1 MPMYYP
7 MMMNIT
13 GRRCVVVGGGKVAER
28 KVASLLEAGAMVVL
42 MSPAMTPLLSS
53 MVKSG
58 MIEHVSRRYR
68 KGDLK
73 RAFLCV
79 VATDDRR
86 LQERIWKE
94 ARDQGV
100 LANIVDSD
108 EDCDFLVPSY
118 FRRGDLVISISTSGK
133 SPALAKRIRKD
144 LEEQYGWEYEVLLK
158 VLTWARPRILQEV
171 KDPKRRRSILER
183 SGHPELLVLVRQ
195 SDPESLPE
203 RVWAYLTAS

>member
-1 MPMYYP
+1 MYYP
-7 MMMNIT
+7 MMMNIS
-13 GRRCVVVGGGKVAER
+13 GRRCVVVGGGRVAER

-42 MSPAMTPLLSS
+42 VSPAMTPLLSS

-58 MIEHVSRRYR
+58 MIEHVPRRYR

-79 VATDDRR
+79 VATDDLR
-86 LQERIWKE
+86 LQDRIWRE

-100 LANIVDSD
+100 LANIVDSE

-171 KDPKRRRSILER
+171 KDPRRRRSILER

>member
-1 MPMYYP
+1 MYYP
-7 MMMNIT
+7 MMMNIA

-42 MSPAMTPLLSS
+42 VSPAMTPLLFS

-79 VATDDRR
+79 VATNDRR

-94 ARDQGV
+94 AEDQGV

-171 KDPKRRRSILER
+171 KDPRRRRSILER

>member
-1 MPMYYP
+1 
-7 MMMNIT
+7 
-13 GRRCVVVGGGKVAER
+13 VVVGGGRVAER

-42 MSPAMTPLLSS
+42 VSPAMTPLLSS

-86 LQERIWKE
+86 LQDRIWKE

-100 LANIVDSD
+100 LANIVDSE

-171 KDPKRRRSILER
+171 KDPRRRRSILER

>member
-1 MPMYYP
+1 MYYP
-7 MMMNIT
+7 MMMNIA

-42 MSPAMTPLLSS
+42 VSPAMTPMLSS

-58 MIEHVSRRYR
+58 MIEHVSRRHR

-79 VATDDRR
+79 VATNDRR

-94 ARDQGV
+94 AKDQGV

-171 KDPKRRRSILER
+171 KDPRRRRSILER

>member
-1 MPMYYP
+1 MYYP
-7 MMMNIT
+7 MMMNIA

-42 MSPAMTPLLSS
+42 VSPAMTPLLFS

-79 VATDDRR
+79 VATNDRR

-94 ARDQGV
+94 AEDQGV

-158 VLTWARPRILQEV
+158 VLTWARPRIRQEV
-171 KDPKRRRSILER
+171 TDPRRRRSSLER

>member
-1 MPMYYP
+1 MYYP
-7 MMMNIT
+7 MMMNIS

-42 MSPAMTPLLSS
+42 VSPAMTPLLSS

-79 VATDDRR
+79 VATNDRR

-94 ARDQGV
+94 AEDQGV

-118 FRRGDLVISISTSGK
+118 FRRGDLVVSISTSGK

-171 KDPKRRRSILER
+171 KDPRRRRSILER

>member
-1 MPMYYP
+1 MYYP
-7 MMMNIT
+7 MMMNIS
-13 GRRCVVVGGGKVAER
+13 GRRCVVVGGGRVAER

-42 MSPAMTPLLSS
+42 VSPAMTPMLSS

-58 MIEHVSRRYR
+58 MIEQVSRRYR

-86 LQERIWKE
+86 LQDRIWKE

-100 LANIVDSD
+100 LANIVDSE

-171 KDPKRRRSILER
+171 KDPRRRRSILER

-203 RVWAYLTAS
+203 RVWAYLMAS

>member
-1 MPMYYP
+1 MYYP
-7 MMMNIT
+7 MMMNIS
-13 GRRCVVVGGGKVAER
+13 GRRCVVVGGGRVAER

-42 MSPAMTPLLSS
+42 VSPAMTPLLSS

-86 LQERIWKE
+86 LQDRIWKE

-100 LANIVDSD
+100 LANIVDSE

-171 KDPKRRRSILER
+171 KDPRRRRSILER

>member
-1 MPMYYP
+1 MYYP
-7 MMMNIT
+7 MMMNIA
-13 GRRCVVVGGGKVAER
+13 GKRCVVVGGGKVAER
-28 KVASLLEAGAMVVL
+28 KVASLLEAEAMVVL
-42 MSPAMTPLLSS
+42 VSPAMTPLLFS

-79 VATDDRR
+79 VATNDRR

-94 ARDQGV
+94 AKDQGV

-158 VLTWARPRILQEV
+158 VLAWARPRILQEV
-171 KDPKRRRSILER
+171 KDPRRRRSILER

>member
-1 MPMYYP
+1 MYYP

-42 MSPAMTPLLSS
+42 VSPAMTPLLSS

-118 FRRGDLVISISTSGK
+118 FRCGDLVISISTSGK

-158 VLTWARPRILQEV
+158 VLTWARPRILREV

-183 SGHPELLVLVRQ
+183 SGHPELLILVRQ

>member
-1 MPMYYP
+1 MYYP
-7 MMMNIT
+7 MMMNIA

-28 KVASLLEAGAMVVL
+28 KVASLLEAEAMVALV
-42 MSPAMTPLLSS
+42 SPAMTPLLSS

-79 VATDDRR
+79 VATNDRR

-94 ARDQGV
+94 AKDQGV

-171 KDPKRRRSILER
+171 KDPRRRRSILER
-183 SGHPELLVLVRQ
+183 SGHLELLVLVRQ